1 MFCSSQYA
9 TLRLHLNEFL
19 VSVDSCENRCK
30 ICFKEVSPVV
40 GHLAPLGV
48 LFLVVTENVTEQT
61 EGIAAVI
68 GAKILHL
75 SLDEDREFVSDA
87 LKRLR
92 VKLVQ
97 DSKILHGVVLTAPT
111 RFIFSRA
118 IRHRECHLN
127 EVKFDIKTVLLN
139 DVFEFIVRLVIYNH
153 LLQA

>member
-1 MFCSSQYA
+1 VFCSSQYA

-68 GAKILHL
+68 GAKILH
-75 SLDEDREFVSDA
+75 
-87 LKRLR
+87 
-92 VKLVQ
+92 
-97 DSKILHGVVLTAPT
+97 GVVLTAPT